1 MKKDYKIAVAGTGY
15 VDLSIATLGYKLIVL
30 LLNLYVFILNIVLF
44 LLKGGL
50 LHEGTN

>member
-1 MKKDYKIAVAGTGY
+1 MKKDYKIAGTGY
-15 VDLSIATLGYKLIVL
+15 VGLSIATLGHKLIVL
-30 LLNLYVFILNIVLF
+30 LLNLHVFILNIVLF